1 MNRYSEKIEAMQ
13 CIELLVPKQKL
24 ILAAEVLEI
33 WVLEN
38 VKDMH
43 TAEFSSRVG
52 DVSQVAA
59 YFRDQIALHEMK

>member
-1 MNRYSEKIEAMQ
+1 MSRYDDEAMRYVK
-13 CIELLVPKQKL
+13 LSVPKQRL

-43 TAEFSSRVG
+43 TAEFASRVS

-59 YFRDQIALHEMK
+59 YFRHQIALYEKK